1 MGEVTECTAADRD
14 EFWQDTPQDATGATE
29 TGERKA
35 HKWTEREVLDALH
48 LRLCR
53 LDRGLTSRRYVVA
66 EHARLDPMW
75 TAAILDLVAVDTWRS
90 GGYGLHGFEV
100 KVSRS
105 DLRREL
111 NNLGKAAKF
120 EQHLNTF
127 TIVAPTA
134 VLSGWREMAIPE
146 RWGLMAVADDG
157 LTRYL
162 RKAVSQPGYSD
173 AERPVERAL
182 FAALSRAVANTAQ
195 RHCVRHGDLKCGP
208 P

>member
-1 MGEVTECTAADRD
+1 MAEITDATAADRD

-29 TGERKA
+29 TSERKA

-53 LDRGLTSRRYVVA
+53 LDQGMTSRRYAVA

-75 TAAILDLVAVDTWRS
+75 AAAILDLVAVDTWRS

-111 NNLGKAAKF
+111 NNLEKAAKF
-120 EQHLNTF
+120 EQHLDTF
-127 TIVAPTA
+127 TIVAPTT
-134 VLSGWREMAIPE
+134 VLSGWREMGIPE
-146 RWGLMAVADDG
+146 RWGLMAVAGDG
-157 LTRYL
+157 STRYL
-162 RKAVSQPGYSD
+162 RKPGSRPGY
-173 AERPVERAL
+173 AAAVRAVERPL
-182 FAALSRAVANTAQ
+182 FAALTRAVANTAQ
-195 RHCVRHGDLKCGP
+195 RHCVRHGYLK
-208 P
+208 